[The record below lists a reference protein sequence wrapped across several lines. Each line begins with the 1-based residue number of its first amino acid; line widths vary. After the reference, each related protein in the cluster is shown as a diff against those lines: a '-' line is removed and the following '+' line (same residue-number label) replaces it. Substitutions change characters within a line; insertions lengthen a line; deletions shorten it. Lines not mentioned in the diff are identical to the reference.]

1 MRSIGLNTV
10 NLGALTGL
18 QQAVLCILLIIGNVI
33 FVSTFI
39 VLIRRYYFRR
49 RLADLVQSS
58 EAARNVAGDL
68 ERREQ
73 RRDEGSKDSTL
84 RQRKSKEQSA
94 RGKAKRTEGGR
105 SSTAVQTKVSRKMQR
120 AYYHQ
125 SGYGFFPTPWE
136 TKAVRNFFGRL
147 FAQVSGGPKPEEHHY
162 LSFRPQLDRKGR
174 LFGLDEHQRLE
185 LGGVEYRALQALLYI
200 LVGYQVFWLSLG
212 ALFIVPYA
220 YRRSVIDVLH
230 SSQPG
235 DLNPGWWGF
244 FNVVTEFSNGGL
256 NLSNANLIPFQSFH
270 YLLVIS
276 GALSLA
282 GQTQFPIFLRLLI
295 WALEKVSPVR
305 SRVRHTLA
313 FLLHHPRRCFI
324 YLFPRKETW
333 YLLAIQLTIDLT
345 AWIFFLVLN
354 IGMPQVMAIPVGTR
368 VMDGLF
374 QATGLRTSGA
384 YIITISSLAPA
395 LLVAYLVIMYISSF
409 PVIMAL
415 RKTNT
420 YEEHSIGLDET
431 DDGGS
436 LAQHVMRQLA
446 YDVWFQ
452 LLAWFLIC
460 IIERGK
466 INSEQPGF
474 SVFSILFEV
483 TSAYGTVGLSTGVPY
498 DQYSLSGA
506 FDTLSKVIMLF
517 VMIRGRHR
525 GLPLAI
531 DRSILLPGEELMHRI
546 DREYNE
552 KGTCDPDE
560 EEELEQDIM
569 NSGSRDMGP
578 GGSTEQQD
586 PKHGRARDFQ
596 GGKPTAHGDVGLV

>member
-1 MRSIGLNTV
+1 
-10 NLGALTGL
+10 LTAL
-18 QQAVLCILLIIGNVI
+18 QQAVLCVLLIVGNVI

-39 VLIRRYYFRR
+39 VLIRRFYFRR
-49 RLADLVQSS
+49 RLADLVQNSK
-58 EAARNVAGDL
+58 AARKAAGDI
-68 ERREQ
+68 ERQEQ
-73 RRDEGSKDSTL
+73 RRHEGDSGSTL
-84 RQRKSKEQSA
+84 RQRKNRDQRAPGKSKRAEQE
-94 RGKAKRTEGGR
+94 RGG
-105 SSTAVQTKVSRKMQR
+105 TATQTKVSKKLRR

-125 SGYGFFPTPWE
+125 SGFGSFPTPWE
-136 TKAVRNFFGRL
+136 TEAVRNFFGR
-147 FAQVSGGPKPEEHHY
+147 FFVQFSGGPMPEEHHY
-162 LSFRPQLDRKGR
+162 LSFQPRVDRKGR
-174 LFGLDEHQRLE
+174 LTGLNEHQRLE
-185 LGGVEYRALQALLYI
+185 LGGVEYRALQVLLYI
-200 LVGYQVFWLSLG
+200 LVGYQIFWLSLG
-212 ALFIVPYA
+212 VLFVIPYA
-220 YRRSVIDVLH
+220 YRQSVTNVLH
-230 SSQPG
+230 GSQPG
-235 DLNPGWWGF
+235 ALNPGWWGF

-256 NLSNANLIPFQSFH
+256 NLANANFIPFQSFH
-270 YLLVIS
+270 YLLIVS

-324 YLFPRKETW
+324 YLFPKKETW
-333 YLLAIQLTIDLT
+333 YLLAIQLTIDFS
-345 AWIFFLVLN
+345 AWILFLVLN
-354 IGMPQVMAIPVGTR
+354 VGMPQVMAIPVGTR

-409 PVIMAL
+409 PIIMAL

-420 YEEHSIGLDET
+420 YEERSIGLDET
-431 DDGGS
+431 DSGGS
-436 LAQHVMRQLA
+436 LAQHLMRQLA
-446 YDVWFQ
+446 YDMWFQ

-460 IIERGK
+460 IVERGK
-466 INSEQPGF
+466 INSAQPGF
-474 SVFSILFEV
+474 SMFSILFEV

-546 DREYNE
+546 DKEYNE
-552 KGTCDPDE
+552 KGRCDPSE
-560 EEELEQDIM
+560 EEELEEDIRD
-569 NSGSRDMGP
+569 SGLRGTGP
-578 GGSTEQQD
+578 GGGTEEQD
-586 PKHGRARDFQ
+586 PEHTRAREVE
-596 GGKPTAHGDVGLV
+596 GGGTTAHGEVSLV